1 MATKTAI
8 EEEIEKLVGTY
19 SLWEIGIT
27 NDPSL
32 REVEIGTAMGW
43 RHFEAD
49 SDRIAKEIEAHF
61 VDKGMHG
68 DSGLRI
74 SGAKYVYIF
83 MGLQARLEGR
93 TPARETHSR
102 D

>member
-1 MATKTAI
+1 MASKTAI

-32 REVEIGTAMGW
+32 REVETGAPMGW

-49 SDRIAKEIEAHF
+49 TERNAKEIEAHF

-93 TPARETHSR
+93 RPAREASSKG
-102 D
+102 